1 MERKAGLE
9 GRDDNELAQL
19 MRVAITGDERAYEQ
33 FLRQIAGLVRGFARR
48 KVQSGIDPEDI
59 VQETLLAIHMKR
71 HTWRADAPVMPWVY
85 AIARHKL
92 IDAFRR
98 RGSRMEIAIDEIAE
112 TCAEPRPEV
121 PSHREVD
128 RALGTLASGQRS
140 VVAAIA
146 VEGRSIGE
154 TAKRLGMSEPAVRVA
169 LHRALAAIA
178 KRFGRN

>member
-9 GRDDNELAQL
+9 GRDDNELARL
-19 MRVAITGDERAYEQ
+19 MRAAITGDEKAYEQ
-33 FLRQIAGLVRGFARR
+33 FLRQIAALVRGFARR

-71 HTWRADAPVMPWVY
+71 HTWRTDAPVTPWVY

-98 RGSRMEIAIDEIAE
+98 RGSRMEIAIGEIAE
-112 TCAEPRPEV
+112 ICAGSEPDT
-121 PSHREVD
+121 PSYREID
-128 RALGTLASGQRS
+128 RALATLAPGQRT
-140 VVAAIA
+140 VVAAIS
-146 VEGRSIGE
+146 VEGNTITE
-154 TAKRLGMSEPAVRVA
+154 TAERLGMSEPAVRVA
-169 LHRALAAIA
+169 LHRGLAAIA

>member
-9 GRDDNELAQL
+9 GRDDNELARL
-19 MRVAITGDERAYEQ
+19 MRAAITGDERAYEQ

-48 KVQSGIDPEDI
+48 KVQSGIDPEDV

-71 HTWRADAPVMPWVY
+71 HTWRADTAVTPWVY

-98 RGSRMEIAIDEIAE
+98 RGSRVEIAIDEIAE
-112 TCAEPRPEV
+112 TCAEPEHNI

-128 RALGTLASGQRS
+128 RALATLAPGQRS
-140 VVAAIA
+140 VVAAISL
-146 VEGRSIGE
+146 EGHSIGE
-154 TAKRLGMSEPAVRVA
+154 TAKRLGMSEIAVRVA
-169 LHRALAAIA
+169 LHRGLAAIA

>member
-9 GRDDNELAQL
+9 GGDDNELARL
-19 MRVAITGDERAYEQ
+19 MQAAISGDERAYEQ

-71 HTWRADAPVMPWVY
+71 HTWRVDAPVMPWVY

-98 RGSRMEIAIDEIAE
+98 RGSRMEIAIGEIAE
-112 TCAEPRPEV
+112 PSAEPGPDTLTR
-121 PSHREVD
+121 REVD
-128 RALGTLASGQRS
+128 RALATLAPRQRS
-140 VVAAIA
+140 IVAAMS
-146 VEGRSIGE
+146 VEGLSTGE
-154 TAKRLGMSEPAVRVA
+154 TARRLGMSETAVRVA
-169 LHRALAAIA
+169 LHRGLAAIA
-178 KRFGRN
+178 KRFGRS